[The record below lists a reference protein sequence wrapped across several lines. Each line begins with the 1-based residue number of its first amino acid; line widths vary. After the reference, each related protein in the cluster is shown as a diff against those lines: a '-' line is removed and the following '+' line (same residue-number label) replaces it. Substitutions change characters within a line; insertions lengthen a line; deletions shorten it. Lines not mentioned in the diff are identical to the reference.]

1 MKVKNFRLDLAE
13 DSMLN
18 FNTHQ
23 SGAASDSEYLRGM
36 IARDFT
42 RRVTAYCDDPSLT
55 PGHVEA
61 VLAVAMARQAGP
73 DAAEWLR
80 WLDRLTLMLEKVTG
94 TKAHKQNLV
103 MHLINSP
110 LDMEAGWVGEDKE

>member
-1 MKVKNFRLDLAE
+1 MKNKVFRLDSVE
-13 DSMLN
+13 ERMLN
-18 FNTHQ
+18 FNAQQ

-36 IARDFT
+36 IGRDFT
-42 RRVTAYCDDPSLT
+42 RRVSAYCDDPSLT

-80 WLDRLTLMLEKVTG
+80 WLDRLGLLLERVPD
-94 TKAHKQNLV
+94 TKKHKHDLV
-103 MHLINSP
+103 MHLGNSP
-110 LDMEAGWVGEDKE
+110 LDLEAGWAGEGDE